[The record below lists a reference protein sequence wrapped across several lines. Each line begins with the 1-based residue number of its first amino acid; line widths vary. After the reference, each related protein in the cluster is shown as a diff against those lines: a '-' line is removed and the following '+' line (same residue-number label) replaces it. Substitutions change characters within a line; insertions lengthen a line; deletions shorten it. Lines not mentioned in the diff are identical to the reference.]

1 MPASHF
7 GCLPNPDGDHQRYNA
22 SDTHDQFAE
31 ALSTHVIGM
40 VGHVP
45 REFSRVVQHF
55 LHHGECRSQFEKLSS
70 HVSARTQ
77 PQRACTPMFTASF
90 AIKISKPED
99 SESYSSYP
107 HDLACFAFPLHG

>member
-1 MPASHF
+1 MLASHF

-31 ALSTHVIGM
+31 ALSVHVIGM

-45 REFSRVVQHF
+45 REFPRVVQHF

-70 HVSARTQ
+70 RASARTR
-77 PQRACTPMFTASF
+77 PQRACTPMSNLTASF
-90 AIKISKPED
+90 AIKISEPED
-99 SESYSSYP
+99 SE
-107 HDLACFAFPLHG
+107 